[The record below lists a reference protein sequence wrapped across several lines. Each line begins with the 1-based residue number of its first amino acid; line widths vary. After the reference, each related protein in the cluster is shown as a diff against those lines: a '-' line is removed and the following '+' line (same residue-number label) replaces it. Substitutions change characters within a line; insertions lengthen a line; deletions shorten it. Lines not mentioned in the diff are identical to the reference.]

1 MQKPLTAK
9 QQYWFDHISAAQRNE
24 QSLSTYAAAHQLN
37 IKALYNWRWTFSK
50 RELKQSATQ
59 TSFVKVVLP
68 PSNVPTSIQPPIIV
82 TLPNGVRL
90 QFDELTSD
98 IMALLRAC

>member
-9 QQYWFDHISAAQRNE
+9 QQYWFDHISAAQRNG
-24 QSLSTYAAAHQLN
+24 QSLSAYAEAHQLN

-50 RELKQSATQ
+50 RELKQPATQ
-59 TSFVKVVLP
+59 TSFVKVLP
-68 PSNVPTSIQPPIIV
+68 PSKVANSIQAPIIV
-82 TLPNGVRL
+82 TLQNGVRL
-90 QFDELTSD
+90 QFDEFTSD